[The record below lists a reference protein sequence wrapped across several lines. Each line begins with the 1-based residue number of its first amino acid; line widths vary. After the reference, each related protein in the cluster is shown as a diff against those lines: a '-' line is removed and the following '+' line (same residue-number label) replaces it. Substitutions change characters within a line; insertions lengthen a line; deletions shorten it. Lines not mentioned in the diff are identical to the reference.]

1 MFLDDWTD
9 SDSGFLCSTVVCMY
23 ADWIT
28 CCTVMEV
35 DEMGYLCAARGC

>member
-1 MFLDDWTD
+1 MTGQIQIQAFCAQL
-9 SDSGFLCSTVVCMY
+9 LCVCMKGD